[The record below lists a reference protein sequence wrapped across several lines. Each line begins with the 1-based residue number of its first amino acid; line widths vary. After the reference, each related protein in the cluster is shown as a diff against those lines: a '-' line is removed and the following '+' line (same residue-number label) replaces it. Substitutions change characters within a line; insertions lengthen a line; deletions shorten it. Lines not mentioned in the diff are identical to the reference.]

1 MNTSSSHTI
10 VTNGIGNCENFLL
23 LNSKKSLINSKQIVQ
38 KCKGKRKKISQ
49 IIKRN
54 FRLDLKV
61 WKLYNVFLL
70 TRLALEITKNKN

>member
-1 MNTSSSHTI
+1 M
-10 VTNGIGNCENFLL
+10 
-23 LNSKKSLINSKQIVQ
+23 Q
-38 KCKGKRKKISQ
+38 RKKKKKSQ